1 VQRAARYAG
10 AEAHADVDLVQ
21 TTAGRLQLNLLA
33 DYVRAR
39 LDEGAGDV
47 PRIPP
52 WRVAIGFDWEA
63 ERLDAGIRLRYSGRQ
78 DHFGAFDT
86 PTGGFANLDA
96 QFGWRPWGEEKG
108 IELALVGR
116 NLTDRV
122 QRNAAAFNKDE
133 ILLPGRDIRLMV
145 RTTLGP

>member
-1 VQRAARYAG
+1 MG
-10 AEAHADVDLVQ
+10 DI
-21 TTAGRLQLNLLA
+21 
-33 DYVRAR
+33 VRAK
-39 LDEGAGDV
+39 LDDGAGDV

-52 WRVAIGFDWEA
+52 WRLGVGLAWQA
-63 ERLDAGIRLRYSGRQ
+63 VRYDASIRLRYSGQQ
-78 DHFGAFDT
+78 DHPGAFDT
-86 PTGGFANLDA
+86 PTPGFANLDA

-133 ILLPGRDIRLMV
+133 ILLPGRDVRLMV
-145 RTTLGP
+145 RARFD